1 MTFTGAVTTT
11 GTSQAIR
18 LEKALFR
25 AMPELR
31 PQARVKAHVIGPGQL
46 LISLEP
52 APGAPAEQDPA
63 LAAFLAFLEKDMLS
77 HPRRIVPLSKKSL
90 KRAAELT
97 KRAHVSDD
105 EEIPDSVTL

>member
-52 APGAPAEQDPA
+52 APGVDAEQDPA
-63 LAAFLAFLEKDMLS
+63 LAAFLAFLERDMRL
-77 HPRRIVPLSKKSL
+77 HPRRLAPLSKKSL
-90 KRAAELT
+90 KRAVELT
-97 KRAHVSDD
+97 KRVNVSDD
-105 EEIPDSVTL
+105 EEIPNSVTL

>member
-52 APGAPAEQDPA
+52 GPGTPAEQDPA
-63 LAAFLAFLEKDMLS
+63 LAAFLAFLEMDMLS
-77 HPRRIVPLSKKSL
+77 HPRRIAPLSKKSL
-90 KRAAELT
+90 KRAVELT
-97 KRAHVSDD
+97 KRANVSDD